1 MAEQHRYI
9 QPHNAHEAMTLIQ
22 KLFNEY
28 RHAPLTDVLLKYH
41 NNLISRLQSDIHDAA
56 VKEGNVQ
63 QLKDLNNMV
72 QVMQTWTR
80 LRLNNQPFEGKMKNF
95 KWVTNRRPKFKAH
108 SHKIRGPLG
117 HRASR
122 H

>member
-1 MAEQHRYI
+1 MQEQHHYV
-9 QPHNAHEAMTLIQ
+9 QPHNAHEAMVLIQ

-41 NNLISRLQSDIHDAA
+41 NNLVNRLMSDIHDAA
-56 VKEGNVQ
+56 VKEGNPE
-63 QLKDLNNMV
+63 QLHDLDNMIK
-72 QVMQTWTR
+72 VMQLWTKMR
-80 LRLNNQPFEGKMKNF
+80 LANRPFDGKMKNF
-95 KWVTNRRPKFKAH
+95 KWVTNRHPKYKRH
-108 SHKIRGPLG
+108 IHKMNGSAN

>member
-1 MAEQHRYI
+1 MTKQHRYI

-41 NNLISRLQSDIHDAA
+41 NNLIDRLRSYIHDVA
-56 VKEGNVQ
+56 VQEGNQQ
-63 QLKDLNNMV
+63 QLKDLANMV
-72 QVMQTWTR
+72 SVMETWTR

-95 KWVTNRRPKFKAH
+95 KWVTNRRPKFKVH
-108 SHKIRGPLG
+108 SHKIRGPLN
-117 HRASR
+117 HRSSR

>member
-1 MAEQHRYI
+1 MADQHRYI
-9 QPHNAHEAMTLIQ
+9 QPHNAHEAMALIQ

-56 VKEGNVQ
+56 VKEGNPQ
-63 QLKDLNNMV
+63 QLRDLTNMI

-95 KWVTNRRPKFKAH
+95 KWVTNRRPRFKVH